1 MLGGDK
7 GEVVCFNIRE
17 ATRRKRAWV
26 CVVRGITDGTGN
38 FLGLVKFNR

>member
-17 ATRRKRAWV
+17 ARGKMSMGV
-26 CVVRGITDGTGN
+26 CSKENNLIGKEISWD
-38 FLGLVKFNR
+38 